1 MKGLPWGIMF
11 NENGKRTDLDPKKLE
26 VEVERLMG
34 DEDVTRKSGIYE
46 YLLSG
51 EKDQKFLQIR
61 AFSKDDIRKM
71 YIYQGGIDPISGEKH
86 PIEDFQAHH
95 IVAWADGG
103 KTKIDN
109 LVLLTEDSHHKYH
122 NQSVM
127 TREEVIKKRDE
138 LWKVNNPKEYKTY
151 ELMKKIDELEGI

>member
-1 MKGLPWGIMF
+1 M
-11 NENGKRTDLDPKKLE
+11 
-26 VEVERLMG
+26 
-34 DEDVTRKSGIYE
+34 
-46 YLLSG
+46 
-51 EKDQKFLQIR
+51 
-61 AFSKDDIRKM
+61 
-71 YIYQGGIDPISGEKH
+71 
-86 PIEDFQAHH
+86 
-95 IVAWADGG
+95 GG

-127 TREEVIKKRDE
+127 TREELIKKRDE